1 MMEQLKKKLTQIDR
15 KGYKSYKQI
24 QGMYTHPLFKLHIDY
39 VQGDPFASP
48 SKIRL
53 VINHHKRSIDTAWL
67 ETEERRTAVEDTF
80 ARVIDQAISH
90 NKMSIKGSGKSGLI
104 AFDGPGQEILKRSA
118 VSLQEHTITV
128 CLSVGLPAQGR
139 SINGK
144 EAIKLFSEVLPNLL
158 KESVFKVE
166 NEQIEKAIILADQQS
181 HILKVM
187 KENKWVSFVAN
198 GSILPRRSGVSNL
211 PQHQAVPFQS
221 PKENEVEI
229 DLPHGKTIKGMATQ
243 QGVTLITGGGY
254 HGKSTLLQA
263 IERGVYRH
271 TAGDGREFVLTD
283 PTAVKIRAEDGRKI
297 SSVDISPF
305 ISNLPHGK
313 DTNNFSTDDASGSTS
328 QAANVMEAIE
338 VGSNT
343 LLIDEDTSA
352 TNFMIRDI
360 RMQKLVAKNKEP
372 ITPFIHRIRQLV
384 DDLGVSVILVTGG
397 SGDYFSVADN
407 VILMEE
413 YIPRQVTNEAKK
425 IINENPIENEEVPS
439 NEFGRSTRRKL
450 LQSSFPKEGDRK
462 FKIQAKGQYQIMLG
476 KTPILFSNTEQLIDS
491 SQTRMIAE
499 IIQYLYRSTIMENR
513 SFTDIL
519 DFIEVEM
526 NKDLDQLTLNKGKHP
541 GDLAKPRR
549 YEIAAVLNRMRNG
562 KFVLNHI

>member
-1 MMEQLKKKLTQIDR
+1 MEQLQDKLAAIDR

-24 QGMYTHPLFKLHIDY
+24 QGTYTHPSFKLQIDY

-48 SKIRL
+48 SKIRII
-53 VINHHKRSIDTAWL
+53 VDHTKRSIESSWL
-67 ETEERRTAVEDTF
+67 ETVDRKTAAEDAF
-80 ARVIDQAISH
+80 ARVIDKAISQ
-90 NKMSIKGSGKSGLI
+90 NKFSIKGSGKSGLI

-118 VSLQEHTITV
+118 VSLQEHSITI

-139 SINGK
+139 SINGR
-144 EAIKLFSEVLPNLL
+144 EAIKLFSKVVPNLL
-158 KESVFKVE
+158 KESVFKVK

-211 PQHQAVPFQS
+211 PQQQAVPFQS

-229 DLPHGKTIKGMATQ
+229 NLPYGKTIKGMATHR
-243 QGVTLITGGGY
+243 GVTLITGGGY

-263 IERGVYRH
+263 MERGVYRH

-297 SSVDISPF
+297 SAVDISPF

-313 DTNNFSTDDASGSTS
+313 DTNNFSTEDASGSTS

-338 VGSNT
+338 VGAST
-343 LLIDEDTSA
+343 LLFDEDTSA

-384 DDLGVSVILVTGG
+384 DELGVSVILVTGG

-413 YIPRQVTNEAKK
+413 YIPRQVTREAKK

-439 NEFGRSTRRKL
+439 TEFGKHTKRKL
-450 LQSSFPKEGDRK
+450 LQSSFPKQGDRK

-476 KTPILFSNTEQLIDS
+476 NSLILFSNTEQLIDT

-499 IIQYLYRSTIMENR
+499 VIQYLYRTNIMENR
-513 SFTDIL
+513 SLTDIL
-519 DFIEVEM
+519 DIIENEM
-526 NKDLDQLTLNKGKHP
+526 NKGLDQLTLNRGKHP

>member
-1 MMEQLKKKLTQIDR
+1 MEQLQEKLTQIDR
-15 KGYKSYKQI
+15 RGYKSYKQI
-24 QGMYTHPLFKLHIDY
+24 QGMYTHPSFKLYIDY

-53 VINHHKRSIDTAWL
+53 IVDHNKRSIEPSWL
-67 ETEERRTAVEDTF
+67 ETEERKTAVEDTF
-80 ARVIDQAISH
+80 ARVIDQVISE
-90 NKMSIKGSGKSGLI
+90 NKISIKGSGKSGLI
-104 AFDGPGQEILKRSA
+104 VFDGPGQEILKRSA
-118 VSLQEHTITV
+118 VSLQEHFITI

-139 SINGK
+139 SINGRQ
-144 EAIKLFSEVLPNLL
+144 AIKLFSEVLPNLL
-158 KESVFKVE
+158 NESVFKVK

-181 HILKVM
+181 HILNVM

-211 PQHQAVPFQS
+211 PQQQAVPFQS

-229 DLPHGKTIKGMATQ
+229 DLPHGKTIKGMATR

-283 PTAVKIRAEDGRKI
+283 PTAVKIRAEDGRRI
-297 SSVDISPF
+297 SAVDISPF

-313 DTNNFSTDDASGSTS
+313 DTSNFSTDDASGSTS
-328 QAANVMEAIE
+328 QAANVMEALE
-338 VGSNT
+338 VGAKT

-384 DDLGVSVILVTGG
+384 DELGVSVILVTGG

-413 YIPRQVTNEAKK
+413 YIPRQVTREAKK
-425 IINENPIENEEVPS
+425 IISENPIENEKVPS
-439 NEFGRSTRRKL
+439 TEYGKHTKRKL
-450 LQSSFPKEGDRK
+450 LQSSFPKQSDKR

-476 KTPILFSNTEQLIDS
+476 KSPILFSNTEQLIDS

-499 IIQYLYRSTIMENR
+499 IIQYLYRTNVMESR
-513 SFTDIL
+513 SFTDVL
-519 DFIEVEM
+519 DIIENEM
-526 NKDLDQLTLNKGKHP
+526 NKGLDQLTLNRGKHP

-549 YEIAAVLNRMRNG
+549 YEIAAVLNRMRTG

>member
-1 MMEQLKKKLTQIDR
+1 MEQLQEKLTQIDR
-15 KGYKSYKQI
+15 RGYKSYKQI
-24 QGMYTHPLFKLHIDY
+24 QGMYTHPSFKLYIDY

-53 VINHHKRSIDTAWL
+53 IVDHNKRSIEPSWL
-67 ETEERRTAVEDTF
+67 ETEERKTAVEDTF
-80 ARVIDQAISH
+80 ARVIDQAISQ
-90 NKMSIKGSGKSGLI
+90 NKISIKGSGKSGLI
-104 AFDGPGQEILKRSA
+104 VFDGPGQEILKRSA
-118 VSLQEHTITV
+118 VSLQEHFITI

-139 SINGK
+139 SINGRQ
-144 EAIKLFSEVLPNLL
+144 AIKLFSEVLPNLL
-158 KESVFKVE
+158 NESVFKVK

-181 HILKVM
+181 HILNVM

-211 PQHQAVPFQS
+211 PQQQAVPFQS

-229 DLPHGKTIKGMATQ
+229 DLPHGKTIKGMATR

-283 PTAVKIRAEDGRKI
+283 PTAVKIRAEDGRRI
-297 SSVDISPF
+297 SAVDISPF

-313 DTNNFSTDDASGSTS
+313 DTSNFSTDDASGSTS
-328 QAANVMEAIE
+328 QAANVMEALE
-338 VGSNT
+338 VGAKT

-384 DDLGVSVILVTGG
+384 DELGVSVILVTGG

-413 YIPRQVTNEAKK
+413 YIPRQVTREAKK
-425 IINENPIENEEVPS
+425 IISENPIENEKVPS
-439 NEFGRSTRRKL
+439 TEYGKHTKRKL
-450 LQSSFPKEGDRK
+450 LQSSFPKQSDKR

-476 KTPILFSNTEQLIDS
+476 KSPILFSNTEQLIDS

-499 IIQYLYRSTIMENR
+499 IIQYLYRTNVMESR
-513 SFTDIL
+513 SFTDVL
-519 DFIEVEM
+519 DIIENEM
-526 NKDLDQLTLNKGKHP
+526 NKGLDQLTLNRGKHP

>member
-1 MMEQLKKKLTQIDR
+1 MEQLQEKLTHIDR

-24 QGMYTHPLFKLHIDY
+24 QGMYTHPSFKLHIDY

-53 VINHHKRSIDTAWL
+53 IVDHNKRSIESSWL
-67 ETEERRTAVEDTF
+67 ETEERKTAVEDTF
-80 ARVIDQAISH
+80 ARVIDQAINQ
-90 NKMSIKGSGKSGLI
+90 NKISIEGSGKSGLI

-118 VSLQEHTITV
+118 VSLQEHFITI
-128 CLSVGLPAQGR
+128 CLSVGLPARGR
-139 SINGK
+139 SINGR

-158 KESVFKVE
+158 KESVFKVK
-166 NEQIEKAIILADQQS
+166 NEQLEKAIILADQQS

-211 PQHQAVPFQS
+211 PQQQAVPFQS

-229 DLPHGKTIKGMATQ
+229 DLPHGKTIKGMVTQ
-243 QGVTLITGGGY
+243 QGVTLIAGGGY

-283 PTAVKIRAEDGRKI
+283 PTAVKIRAEDGRRI
-297 SSVDISPF
+297 SAVDISPF

-328 QAANVMEAIE
+328 QAANVMEAME
-338 VGSNT
+338 VGAKT

-384 DDLGVSVILVTGG
+384 DELGVSVILVTGG

-413 YIPRQVTNEAKK
+413 YIPRQVTRKAKK
-425 IINENPIENEEVPS
+425 IMNENPIENEEVPS
-439 NEFGRSTRRKL
+439 TKFGTQTKRTL
-450 LQSSFPKEGDRK
+450 IQSSFPKQGDRK
-462 FKIQAKGQYQIMLG
+462 FKIQAKGKYQIMFG
-476 KTPILFSNTEQLIDS
+476 KSPILFSNTEQLIDS

-499 IIQYLYRSTIMENR
+499 IIQYLYRTNIMENR
-513 SFTDIL
+513 SFTDTL
-519 DFIEVEM
+519 DIIENEM
-526 NKDLDQLTLNKGKHP
+526 NKGLDQLTLNRGKHP

>member
-1 MMEQLKKKLTQIDR
+1 MEQLQEKLTQIDR
-15 KGYKSYKQI
+15 RGYKSYKQI
-24 QGMYTHPLFKLHIDY
+24 QGMYTHPSFKLYIDY

-53 VINHHKRSIDTAWL
+53 IVDHNKRSIEPSWL
-67 ETEERRTAVEDTF
+67 ETEERKTAVEDTF
-80 ARVIDQAISH
+80 ARVIDQAISE
-90 NKMSIKGSGKSGLI
+90 NKISIKGSGKSGLI
-104 AFDGPGQEILKRSA
+104 VFDGPGQEILKRSA
-118 VSLQEHTITV
+118 VSLQEHFITI

-139 SINGK
+139 SINGRQ
-144 EAIKLFSEVLPNLL
+144 AIKLFSEVLPNLL
-158 KESVFKVE
+158 NESVFKVK

-181 HILKVM
+181 HILNVM

-211 PQHQAVPFQS
+211 PQQQAVPFQS

-229 DLPHGKTIKGMATQ
+229 DLPHGKTIKGMATR

-283 PTAVKIRAEDGRKI
+283 PTAVKIRAEDGRRI
-297 SSVDISPF
+297 SAVDISPF

-313 DTNNFSTDDASGSTS
+313 DTSNFSTDDASGSTS
-328 QAANVMEAIE
+328 QAANVMEALE
-338 VGSNT
+338 VGAKT

-384 DDLGVSVILVTGG
+384 DELGVSVILVTGG

-413 YIPRQVTNEAKK
+413 YIPRQVTREAKK
-425 IINENPIENEEVPS
+425 IISENPIENEKVPS
-439 NEFGRSTRRKL
+439 TEYGKHTKRKL
-450 LQSSFPKEGDRK
+450 LQSSFPKQSDKR

-476 KTPILFSNTEQLIDS
+476 KSPILFSNTEQLIDS

-499 IIQYLYRSTIMENR
+499 IIQYLYRTNVMESR
-513 SFTDIL
+513 SFTDVL
-519 DFIEVEM
+519 DIIENEM
-526 NKDLDQLTLNKGKHP
+526 NKGLDQLTLNRGKHP

-549 YEIAAVLNRMRNG
+549 YEIAAVLNRMRTG

>member
-1 MMEQLKKKLTQIDR
+1 MEQLQEKLTQIDR
-15 KGYKSYKQI
+15 RGYKSYKQI
-24 QGMYTHPLFKLHIDY
+24 QGMYTHPSFKLYIDY

-53 VINHHKRSIDTAWL
+53 IVDHNKRSIEPSWL
-67 ETEERRTAVEDTF
+67 ETEERKTAVEDTF
-80 ARVIDQAISH
+80 ARVIDQAISQ
-90 NKMSIKGSGKSGLI
+90 NKISIKGSGKSGLI
-104 AFDGPGQEILKRSA
+104 VFDGPGQEILKRSA
-118 VSLQEHTITV
+118 VSLQEHFITI

-139 SINGK
+139 SINGRQ
-144 EAIKLFSEVLPNLL
+144 AIKLFSEVLPNLL
-158 KESVFKVE
+158 NESVFKVK

-181 HILKVM
+181 HILNVM

-211 PQHQAVPFQS
+211 PQQQAVPFQS

-229 DLPHGKTIKGMATQ
+229 DLPHGKTIKGMATR

-283 PTAVKIRAEDGRKI
+283 TTAVKIRAEDGRRI
-297 SSVDISPF
+297 SAVDISPF

-313 DTNNFSTDDASGSTS
+313 DTSNFSTDDASGSTS
-328 QAANVMEAIE
+328 QAANVMEALE
-338 VGSNT
+338 VGAKT

-384 DDLGVSVILVTGG
+384 DELGVSVILVTGG

-413 YIPRQVTNEAKK
+413 YIPRQVTREAKK
-425 IINENPIENEEVPS
+425 IISENPIENEKVPS
-439 NEFGRSTRRKL
+439 TEYGKHTKRKL
-450 LQSSFPKEGDRK
+450 LQSSFPKQSDKR

-476 KTPILFSNTEQLIDS
+476 KSPILFSNTEQLIDS

-499 IIQYLYRSTIMENR
+499 IIQYLYRTNVMESR
-513 SFTDIL
+513 SFTDVL
-519 DFIEVEM
+519 DIIENEM
-526 NKDLDQLTLNKGKHP
+526 NKGLDQLTLNRGKHP

-549 YEIAAVLNRMRNG
+549 YEIAAVLNRMRTG